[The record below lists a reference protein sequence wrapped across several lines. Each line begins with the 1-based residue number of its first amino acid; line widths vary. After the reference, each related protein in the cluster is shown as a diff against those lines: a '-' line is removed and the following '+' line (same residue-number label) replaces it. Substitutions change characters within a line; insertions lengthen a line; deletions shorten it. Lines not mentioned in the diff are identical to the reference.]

1 MLRQA
6 GWAEHVNE
14 PQTEAEATSLRR
26 SLERGVPLGD
36 ESWTQRVVRR
46 LNLESTVRPRG
57 RSRKEN
63 GS

>member
-57 RSRKEN
+57 RPRKEN